1 MTLGGLG
8 NWAGCNIQKPEQRE
22 TKGVSKIKRKKY
34 TWIFLNF
41 VLSFIFC
48 VNCWLRYLLYLNS
61 EWPEILSMLAVI
73 KTLQS
78 IDFLQ
83 KYQKYMLVFSIV
95 ALIQTGKF
103 NASSVQFQLPSSMR
117 NNIFQIAK
125 IYATIAIKA
134 CLWKSKKF
142 SYHRNI

>member
-8 NWAGCNIQKPEQRE
+8 NWAGCNIPKPELRE